1 MHIPSFP
8 SAITGRV
15 YGVILND
22 RGSLTRTGA
31 ALSEA
36 PYEAAPQAPALYIKP
51 ANTLSGNGAA
61 IVLPANATHVEIGA
75 TVGIVIGAAAARL
88 RIEDAS
94 SVIAGYLVVADLS
107 LPHSS
112 YYRPAIRE
120 KCFDGSCVL
129 ADRIAPADTVLAPQD
144 LEIWTTIN
152 EQQVYSWSLQ
162 ELVRG
167 VPELLR
173 DVTEFMTLNTGD
185 VLLVGVKW
193 QAPVAN
199 VGDRVTISVAGVG
212 EVAFSIASDA
222 GRNPA

>member
-1 MHIPSFP
+1 MHISGFP
-8 SAITGRV
+8 SAIKGTV

-22 RGSLTRTGA
+22 RGSLARIGA

-36 PYEAAPQAPALYIKP
+36 PYKAAPQAPALYIKP
-51 ANTLSGNGAA
+51 ANTLSRNGAVV
-61 IVLPANATHVEIGA
+61 VLPANASQLEIGA
-75 TVGIVIGAAAARL
+75 TVGIVIGTAAARL
-88 RIEDAS
+88 RSEDAG

-112 YYRPAIRE
+112 YYRPAIGE

-129 ADRIAPADTVLAPQD
+129 GDRIAPADTVLAPQD
-144 LEIWTTIN
+144 LAIRTTVN
-152 EQQVYSWSLQ
+152 DQQADSWSLQ

-173 DVTEFMTLNTGD
+173 DVTEFMTLNAGD

-193 QAPVAN
+193 QAPVAKA
-199 VGDRVTISVAGVG
+199 GDRVRISVTGVG
-212 EVAFSIASDA
+212 DISFSITFD
-222 GRNPA
+222 PARHPA